1 MKYITAMKKIMLGAL
16 LLWGCVCAGAQ
27 TFEVGNVKYSI
38 LSAEEMTAQIESTPR
53 WTSDDIWIP
62 DEVQYQGQ
70 NYTVVKAGP
79 SSFIYSESRN
89 IRLPG
94 GLKEIAK
101 GAFWW
106 CRAMRSIDL
115 PWSLEVIGETAFEGC
130 TLESINIPGSVR
142 TIGKRAFANCP
153 VLASVQFNGGVESIG
168 EEAFAECGKL
178 TGITVPWTVQEIG
191 PRAFPY
197 NTIESLSVEA
207 GNTKYDSRSNCN
219 AVIESATATLV
230 RACKNT
236 RIPSSVSKLGDY
248 SYSGADI
255 TEFDIPKT
263 INSLG
268 DGVFYGCGNLTRVG
282 IHDGITE
289 LPAATFAQC
298 GFTEFTV
305 PETVTK
311 IGNDIF
317 NGCTKLTNLT
327 LHDGITEI
335 PECMCLKCEALKEF
349 TFLPTVTRIGF
360 EAFRNTGL
368 TEVTIPAATTEL
380 NHTAFGFCS
389 LKHLTVEEGNPKYDS
404 RNDCNSIIETETNT
418 LVLATCATVIPDGV
432 ETLAGSSFYGI
443 TMDYLEVPES
453 VTDIKSGAF
462 SNSSIDKVNIKAN
475 ITKLEYNTFN
485 YTWVNVL
492 SLPPTLVSIGQYAIP
507 PRVKTLVLP
516 ASVKTLHYYVHNGY
530 NLSTVVCLGTE
541 PPGPYDGYAGVAPFL
556 DQHYGSVTLY
566 VPKGSLETYQNNEW
580 VWSRF
585 ANIKE
590 LPLRGDVNGD
600 GSRNTA
606 DVVAIYSYIINGT
619 ESGIIDYFAD
629 VDENLKVNTAD
640 VVNVYKLIIEG
651 DAGQ

>member
-1 MKYITAMKKIMLGAL
+1 MKKLLIL
-16 LLWGCVCAGAQ
+16 LLILSVQCSMFNELRAQ
-27 TFEVGNVKYSI
+27 TFEVGNVRYSI
-38 LSAEEMTAQIESTPR
+38 LSAGEMTAQIEKALSGSST
-53 WTSDDIWIP
+53 DDIWIP

-79 SSFIYSESRN
+79 SSFSYCYSHN

-94 GLKEIAK
+94 GLKEIAR
-101 GAFWW
+101 GAFWACW
-106 CRAMRSIDL
+106 GLHSIDL
-115 PWSLEVIGETAFEGC
+115 PWSLEVIGETAFYNC
-130 TLESINIPGSVR
+130 ALESINIPGSVR
-142 TIGKRAFANCP
+142 SIGSRAFADCTI
-153 VLASVQFNGGVESIG
+153 LASVELNGGTESIG
-168 EEAFAECGKL
+168 SGVFAGCNKL
-178 TGITVPWTVQEIG
+178 RSITVPWTVKEIG
-191 PRAFPY
+191 AGAFPY
-197 NTIESLSVEA
+197 NIIESLSVEA
-207 GNTKYDSRSNCN
+207 GNPKFDSRNNCN
-219 AVIESATATLV
+219 GIVESATATLV
-230 RACKNT
+230 VACKNT
-236 RIPSSVSKLGDY
+236 KIPSSVSKLGDY
-248 SYSGADI
+248 VFSGADFS
-255 TEFDIPKT
+255 EFDIPKT

-268 DGVFYGCGNLTRVG
+268 TGVFQGCGNLTRVG

-289 LPAATFAQC
+289 LPTATFAQC

-311 IGNDIF
+311 IGSDLF
-317 NGCTKLTNLT
+317 YGCTKLTNVT
-327 LHDGITEI
+327 LHDGITEV
-335 PECMCLKCEALKEF
+335 PDRMCFGCTELKEF
-349 TFLPTVTRIGF
+349 TFPPTVTRIGA
-360 EAFRNTGL
+360 EAFRDTGL
-368 TEVTIPAATTEL
+368 TEVTIPAATTEVAP
-380 NHTAFGFCS
+380 TAYAYCS

-418 LVLATCATVIPDGV
+418 LVLATCATVIPDDV
-432 ETLAGSSFYGI
+432 ETLAENAFHGVK
-443 TMDYLEVPES
+443 MDYLDVPES
-453 VTDIKSGAF
+453 VTDIKQSAF
-462 SNSSIDKVNIKAN
+462 NVSAIDKVNIKAN
-475 ITKLEYNTFN
+475 ITKLENYTFN
-485 YTWVNVL
+485 NTGVDVL

-590 LPLRGDVNGD
+590 LPLRGDVNAD

-606 DVVAIYSYIINGT
+606 DVVAIYSYIISGT
-619 ESGIIDYFAD
+619 ESGMVDYFAD